1 MLVYFILILL
11 VFNILLKLFV
21 IDLQVL
27 LLGQIYKVS
36 FCNPAA
42 VLCSLLA
49 VKCLI
54 IFPERVVALVIY
66 RLCR

>member
-1 MLVYFILILL
+1 MLVHFILIFLL
-11 VFNILLKLFV
+11 LDILLEFIV

-42 VLCSLLA
+42 VLGSLLA
-49 VKCLI
+49 VKCFI